1 MERPLALYRRFLW
14 EDKNI
19 LIIYTAGLAK
29 LRSSQT
35 FYNAAHDISE
45 TAFSAEAQH
54 GLADLIVSATLA
66 TESQVL
72 RDAWGWTM
80 RLPFKDWGIFCAVEP
95 DGRVCGHIKPLPPQ
109 AARDVVGALAVQRIN
124 ENSPLRQST
133 LIPRDEQPHLLVEQY
148 FDESEQLPARIAI
161 SHDDAVMFLSMPGA
175 HWDAVNALNEEAL
188 LDLARSLL
196 NGTTEDDV
204 RPSESPQDTAHSE
217 TIDRL
222 RKQFEAVRSGDA
234 LSKNG
239 LKFMHEAVFYYDCRC
254 DTAQMEAM
262 IAALPPHDQ
271 ETLWAETTTLTI
283 ECPRCGRK
291 HDIHR

>member
-1 MERPLALYRRFLW
+1 MEQPLALYRRFLW
-14 EDKNI
+14 EDNHI
-19 LIIYTAGLAK
+19 LVIYTAGLAK
-29 LRSSQT
+29 LRASQAL
-35 FYNAAHDISE
+35 YNAAYDISE
-45 TAFSAEAQH
+45 AFFSAEAQR
-54 GLADLIVSATLA
+54 GLEDLIVAATLA

-72 RDAWGWTM
+72 RDAWGWTV

-95 DGRVCGHIKPLPPQ
+95 DGRVCGRLKPLSPQ
-109 AARDVVGALAVQRIN
+109 AADDVVGALAVQRMN
-124 ENSPLRQST
+124 EKSPLRQST

-161 SHDDAVMFLSMPGA
+161 SHDDAVMFLSMPDA
-175 HWDAVNALNEEAL
+175 HWDAVNALNEDAL
-188 LDLARSLL
+188 LDLARTLL
-196 NGTTEDDV
+196 SDTTDDV
-204 RPSESPQDTAHSE
+204 PKQSESPQDTAHAE

-222 RKQFEAVRSGDA
+222 RKQFKAVRSGDA

-262 IAALPPHDQ
+262 LATLPQHDQ
-271 ETLWAETTTLTI
+271 EALWADTTTLTI